1 MAWWNE
7 LAFSKRIT
15 AWAIMISA
23 VIAAIF
29 AVANVLQAGEPHW
42 IATRYFVRE
51 QIAQASAKYN
61 AAQTRLDRTQTQ
73 IETQVL
79 QSRVDAIKAK
89 INDRELLLQKQ
100 EGPFEYRQ
108 LVQEQVANY
117 KEQLSQVNEQLRNLR
132 RSQ

>member
-23 VIAAIF
+23 VIAASF

-42 IATRYFVRE
+42 IATRGFVRGE
-51 QIAQASAKYN
+51 IAQASTKYN
-61 AAQTRLDRTQTQ
+61 AIQAKLDRTQTQ

-108 LVQEQVANY
+108 LVQEQVVNY
-117 KEQLSQVNEQLRNLR
+117 KEQLSRVNEQLRNLR
-132 RSQ
+132 QGP